1 MGRDVQTAL
10 QQFPELKTLD
20 LLMPD
25 MNGIVRGK
33 RVSSDA
39 AEKALEEGILLP
51 ASLYACDVCGD
62 TVPESGLGVA
72 TGDRDWECRADLA
85 TLRPVPWTN
94 GESAQCLIEMF
105 DSNGAPFL
113 PGPRLRLAEVVRRLH
128 AADLYPTVAVELE
141 FYLVAQRLADDG
153 MPALPRNPSTG
164 QAEGSTQVYSMD
176 DLDDFGPFI
185 ERVQHYCAIQSV
197 PASAAVAEYAP
208 GQFEINL
215 HHRDDPLAACDDA
228 LYLKRIIK
236 TAARELGYTATFMAR
251 PFAEFSGSGMHLHVS
266 VQDKAG
272 NNLFASEAATLRAA
286 VAGLQRSM
294 EESMLIFAPHANSYR
309 RFREHAYVPL
319 SPSWGYNNRTVALR
333 IPAGDAKATR
343 IEHRLPGADA
353 NPYLAMAA
361 VLSGILDGLQDRREP
376 DAPIDGN
383 ADELCEATLTP
394 NWLYAIRD
402 FDESAWI
409 AQHFGKEFQALFSV
423 IKRAEHEQFRRE
435 VSPLEVKWCLRT
447 V

>member
-1 MGRDVQTAL
+1 MATEIQKAL
-10 QQFPELKTLD
+10 NAFPDLKTLD

-39 AEKALEEGILLP
+39 AEKSLEEGILLP
-51 ASLYACDVCGD
+51 VSLYACDVCGD
-62 TVPESGLGVA
+62 TVFESSLGVA
-72 TGDRDWECRADLA
+72 TGDRDWVCRPELS
-85 TLRPVPWTN
+85 TLRPVPWSK

-105 DSNGAPFL
+105 DDNGRPFQ
-113 PGPRLRLAEVVRRLH
+113 PGPRLRLAEVVRELH
-128 AADLYPTVAVELE
+128 AKDLYPTVAVELE
-141 FYLVAQRLADDG
+141 FYLVAQRLGDDG
-153 MPALPRNPSTG
+153 MPMLPDNPSTG
-164 QAEGSTQVYSMD
+164 QAESSTQVYSMD

-185 ERVQHYCAIQSV
+185 KLVQKYCEIQSV

-215 HHRDDPLAACDDA
+215 EHRDDPVAACDDA
-228 LYLKRIIK
+228 IYLKRIIK
-236 TAARELGYTATFMAR
+236 AAARELGFQATFMAR
-251 PFAEFSGSGMHLHVS
+251 PFANYSGSGMHLHVS
-266 VQDKAG
+266 IQDKQG
-272 NNLFASEAATLRAA
+272 VNQFAADDATLRAA
-286 VAGLQRSM
+286 VAGLQRCM

-333 IPAGDAKATR
+333 IPAGEGHATR

-361 VLSGILDGLQDRREP
+361 VLAGILEGLSDRQEP
-376 DAPIDGN
+376 DAPIEGN
-383 ADELCEATLTP
+383 ADKLCPATLTP

-402 FDESAWI
+402 FDDSAFI
-409 AQHFGKEFQALFSV
+409 ARHFGAEFHKLFGE
-423 IKRAEHEQFRRE
+423 IKNAEHERFRRE
-435 VSPLEVKWCLRT
+435 VSPLEVKWCLRA

>member
-1 MGRDVQTAL
+1 MATDVATAL
-10 QQFPELKTLD
+10 KRFPNLKTLD

-39 AEKALEEGILLP
+39 AEKSLSDGILLP
-51 ASLYACDVCGD
+51 VSLYACDVCGD
-62 TVPESGLGVA
+62 TVFDTGLGVT
-72 TGDRDWECRADLA
+72 TGDRDWVCRPDLS
-85 TLRPVPWTN
+85 TLRPVPWSN
-94 GESAQCLIEMF
+94 GESAQCLIEMY
-105 DSNGAPFL
+105 DDKGEPFQ
-113 PGPRLRLAEVVRRLH
+113 PGPRLRLAEVVSSLR
-128 AADLYPTVAVELE
+128 AQGFYPTVAVELE
-141 FYLVAQRLADDG
+141 FYLVAQTLGDDG
-153 MPALPRNPSTG
+153 MPQLPDNPSTG
-164 QAEGSTQVYSMD
+164 QAETSTQVYSMD

-185 ERVQHYCAIQSV
+185 KRVQEYCAQQSV

-215 HHRDDPLAACDDA
+215 HHRDDPVAACDDA
-228 LYLKRIIK
+228 IYLKRIIK
-236 TAARELGYTATFMAR
+236 TAAREHGYTATFMAR
-251 PFAEFSGSGMHLHVS
+251 PFGEFSGSGMHLHVS
-266 VQDKAG
+266 IQDRQG
-272 NNLFASEAATLRAA
+272 VNQFAADEATLHAA
-286 VAGLQRSM
+286 VAGLQRCM

-333 IPAGDAKATR
+333 IPAGETHATR

-361 VLSGILDGLQDRREP
+361 VLAGLLEGLTDRQEP
-376 DAPIDGN
+376 GPPIEGN
-383 ADELCEATLTP
+383 ADELCAATLTP

-402 FDESAWI
+402 FNDSAFI
-409 AQHFGKEFQALFSV
+409 ARHFGEEFQELYGL
-423 IKRAEHEQFRRE
+423 IKGSEHERFRRE
-435 VSPLEVKWCLRT
+435 VSPLDVKWCLRT